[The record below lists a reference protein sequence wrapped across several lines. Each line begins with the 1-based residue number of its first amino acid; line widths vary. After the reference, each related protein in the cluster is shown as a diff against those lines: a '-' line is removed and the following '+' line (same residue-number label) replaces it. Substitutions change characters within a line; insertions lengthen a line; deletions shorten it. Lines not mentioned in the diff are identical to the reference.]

1 MGHSIGRV
9 SEIRLGSGRQMEVC
23 IICPEGVIPSAGQY
37 LLAFDLDDT
46 GAVLRTPIFA
56 VEKAQQGFWAAPL
69 NSIPWGPGTNL
80 DLVGPLGK
88 GFDLPRNIQR
98 LGLVALGETVSRLLP
113 LIHLAAKT
121 HAGMTLF
128 TDLTLPKLPVALEV
142 YPLAS
147 LKDALDWPDF
157 MALDVPLESLPELRA
172 AVSLP
177 GGAGLPCPAQVLV
190 TTPVPC
196 AGMAQCGACAVPA
209 LRGWKMACEDGP
221 VFDLSLLKW

>member
-56 VEKAQQGFWAAPL
+56 VEKALQGFWAAPL
-69 NSIPWGPGTNL
+69 NSIPWGSGTNL

-98 LGLVALGETVSRLLP
+98 LGLVAWGETFPRLLP
-113 LIHLAAKT
+113 LIPLAAKT
-121 HAGMTLF
+121 M
-128 TDLTLPKLPVALEV
+128 
-142 YPLAS
+142 
-147 LKDALDWPDF
+147 
-157 MALDVPLESLPELRA
+157 
-172 AVSLP
+172 
-177 GGAGLPCPAQVLV
+177 
-190 TTPVPC
+190 
-196 AGMAQCGACAVPA
+196 
-209 LRGWKMACEDGP
+209 
-221 VFDLSLLKW
+221 LL